1 MNTQGTGVLH
11 YASAV
16 EIDKQGIL
24 IVGRSGSGKSA
35 LAIDLISRG
44 ATLIADDQT
53 VVIPGSP
60 PRLSPPASIAGII
73 EVRGVGLL
81 RLPSRSDAPAA
92 LIVDLDR
99 EAEERLPARKT
110 ADLLGCKVHWIPGK
124 NLPYLTATVIM
135 AVRGQFLDPETEVNT
150 ARNED

>member
-1 MNTQGTGVLH
+1 
-11 YASAV
+11 
-16 EIDKQGIL
+16 
-24 IVGRSGSGKSA
+24 
-35 LAIDLISRG
+35 
-44 ATLIADDQT
+44 
-53 VVIPGSP
+53 
-60 PRLSPPASIAGII
+60 
-73 EVRGVGLL
+73 VGLL

-110 ADLLGCKVHWIPGK
+110 ADLLGCEVHCIPGK

-135 AVRGQFLDPETEVNT
+135 AVKGQFLDPETEVNT